1 MILLDTSSWVEYD
14 RATESPTDHSVTA
27 LIEGGGSGLAVTEPV
42 LMEVLAG
49 ARNEDHYSRL
59 RRLLA
64 SFQWIPIDP
73 AGDFEGA
80 AKIYRECR
88 AAGVTPRGLTDCL
101 IAAIAIRTGSQVL
114 AADRDFADIARVV
127 PLQLAR

>member
-1 MILLDTSSWVEYD
+1 
-14 RATESPTDHSVTA
+14 
-27 LIEGGGSGLAVTEPV
+27 
-42 LMEVLAG
+42 MEVLAG
-49 ARNEDHYSRL
+49 VRDERDYARL
-59 RRLLA
+59 RRLLT
-64 SFQWIPIDP
+64 SFRWIPIDP

-80 AKIYRECR
+80 AKIYRACR

-127 PLQLAR
+127 PLRLASLSGPQRWSTTRPSQA

>member
-1 MILLDTSSWVEYD
+1 VILVDTSAWIEFD
-14 RATESPTDHSVTA
+14 RATGSTTHLAVRQ
-27 LIEGGGSGLAVTEPV
+27 LIEGGGSELGVSEPI

-49 ARNEDHYSRL
+49 VRDERDWARL
-59 RRLLA
+59 RRLLS

-101 IAAIAIRTGSQVL
+101 IAAIAIRTGSQLL

-127 PLQLAR
+127 PLQLAS